1 MCYVL
6 CRQITPNSTMPK
18 FMKAKTSV
26 KGQMT
31 LPFKPSNQSNKE
43 RSSVDKYSNSSTRHK
58 ELTTGLLDMITDSML
73 PLSFSDTRGF
83 QKFMLIADARYNVP
97 SRRTLTRML
106 TNSLQTIKTSISD
119 QILECSQ
126 SDPLYHRLTYGQV
139 EQWNLFL
146 G

>member
-1 MCYVL
+1 
-6 CRQITPNSTMPK
+6 
-18 FMKAKTSV
+18 
-26 KGQMT
+26 
-31 LPFKPSNQSNKE
+31 
-43 RSSVDKYSNSSTRHK
+43 
-58 ELTTGLLDMITDSML
+58 MITDSML
-73 PLSFSDTRGF
+73 PLSFSDTHGF